1 MSFPCRFCNGERR
14 PHCSAIG
21 RRPVLRPLL
30 RRFRR
35 PPARQCELT
44 SKPGRHSCAYA
55 LHGIEHILT
64 GYDHLLFI
72 TALVLA
78 AGSFWD
84 LVKVVTAFTLAHTI
98 TLTLSVLNIVTLR
111 SAIVEPMIAASIIC
125 VAVQNIF
132 WPERSSGWH
141 GWRSPSAS
149 ACFTASAL
157 PAG

>member
-1 MSFPCRFCNGERR
+1 MPRNSRR
-14 PHCSAIG
+14 
-21 RRPVLRPLL
+21 R
-30 RRFRR
+30 
-35 PPARQCELT
+35 PARQC
-44 SKPGRHSCAYA
+44 KPTFEAWPTFRAYA

-64 GYDHLLFI
+64 GYDHLLFV

-78 AGSFWD
+78 AGRFWD

-132 WPERSSGWH
+132 WPERSTGWARLAIAFSFGLFH
-141 GWRSPSAS
+141 GLGFAGGLKDAMTGMPSV
-149 ACFTASAL
+149 AL
-157 PAG
+157 WLA